1 MFVRHTTSQ
10 VHLNAALA
18 IKRLTSFE
26 SMASATETSLNEFR
40 DELAILFKRTFAD
53 KVMLEQLW

>member
-53 KVMLEQLW
+53 KVNF